1 MESSPTMD
9 ATETITPQENM
20 PAVVEITESAATK
33 AQAVLANS
41 ENKGIRIA
49 VTGGGC
55 AGLQYD
61 LKPEAGPQE
70 NDLVIDAYGV
80 PFYVHPMVLPYIKG
94 TIIDFSNALMDGGFK
109 FINPN
114 ATNTCGC
121 GTSFGI

>member
-1 MESSPTMD
+1 MEPVL
-9 ATETITPQENM
+9 TETPSTQEI
-20 PAVVEITESAATK
+20 AVVEITESAASK
-33 AQAVLANS
+33 ARDVLKDSSNT
-41 ENKGIRIA
+41 GIRVA

-61 LKPEAGPQE
+61 LKPEAEPKPE
-70 NDLVIDAYGV
+70 DMVIDAYGV
-80 PFYVHPMVLPYIKG
+80 PFYVHPMVLPYVKG
-94 TIIDFSNALMDGGFK
+94 MRIDFVNSLMEGGFK

>member
-1 MESSPTMD
+1 MSETLSSTEPQAVATSND
-9 ATETITPQENM
+9 AL
-20 PAVVEITESAATK
+20 VDITEAAARK
-33 AQAVLANS
+33 ASAVLANS

-61 LKPEAGPQE
+61 LKPEPAAGE
-70 NDLVIDAYGV
+70 HDIVLEAFGV

-94 TIIDFSNALMDGGFK
+94 TRLDYSDSMMDGGFK
-109 FINPN
+109 FMNPN

>member
-1 MESSPTMD
+1 MSETLSS
-9 ATETITPQENM
+9 TEPQ
-20 PAVVEITESAATK
+20 AVAAGNDVLVDITEAAARK
-33 AQAVLANS
+33 ASAVLANS

-61 LKPEAGPQE
+61 LKPEPAAGE
-70 NDLVIDAYGV
+70 HDMVLEAFGV
-80 PFYVHPMVLPYIKG
+80 SFYVHPMVLPYIKG
-94 TIIDFSNALMDGGFK
+94 TRLDYSDSMMDGGFK
-109 FINPN
+109 FMNPN

>member
-1 MESSPTMD
+1 MSETLSSTENQLAPSTESD
-9 ATETITPQENM
+9 AL
-20 PAVVEITESAATK
+20 VDITEAAARK
-33 AQAVLANS
+33 GLAVLANS

-61 LKPEAGPQE
+61 LKPEPAAGE
-70 NDLVIDAYGV
+70 HDIVLEAFGV
-80 PFYVHPMVLPYIKG
+80 SFYIHPMVLPYIKG
-94 TIIDFSNALMDGGFK
+94 TRLDYSDSLMEGGFK
-109 FINPN
+109 FMNPN

>member
-1 MESSPTMD
+1 MESAVSPTMPLESD
-9 ATETITPQENM
+9 ALAVVDITET
-20 PAVVEITESAATK
+20 AALK
-33 AQAVLANS
+33 AQEVLANS
-41 ENKGIRIA
+41 LNQGIRIA

-61 LKPEAGPQE
+61 LKPELAPQE

-94 TIIDFSNALMDGGFK
+94 TIIDYSNAMMDGGFK

-114 ATNTCGC
+114 AANTCGC